1 MDKITRESE
10 TKLRATLTKALYLH
24 IPGISL
30 TAANEEADEYIGH
43 LIEKY
48 DL

>member
-1 MDKITRESE
+1 MAIITRESE
-10 TKLRATLTKALYLH
+10 EMLRATLAKALFLH

-30 TAANEEADEYIGH
+30 TAACEEADDIVGT
-43 LIEKY
+43 LIDKY

>member
-10 TKLRATLTKALYLH
+10 AMLRATLAKALYLH

-30 TAANEEADEYIGH
+30 TAANEEADDYIGH